1 MKLHKILPAMLL
13 ALAAGACDKDGG
25 MLTTPGAGETTIE
38 SSGKDIVLSIE
49 HLQDLALTVY
59 WNENGD
65 ITLSDPRVEA
75 PDNAVSNTVQ
85 FATTETFA
93 SVYEQPVTPGVY
105 YAQFT
110 HQELNNITARLGI
123 EGGSTSPLFVRVKS
137 SIGPNVEPRYSNAKE
152 FSVTTYFIDMSTAK
166 YLDASRGET
175 GRTLVSQNLD
185 GVYTGFIGAGAWEN
199 WWLQQGDNTVW
210 GNLGEDGRSFFIS
223 SDASS
228 WNFWYPGQSGCYY
241 TTVDTR
247 HGWWSALFIENLTVS
262 GDLSGEMEY
271 TRQANQWTLTVN
283 VPAAGTYK
291 LSVAGK
297 ALLYNTDTTAD
308 GPAVEQTAG
317 FGGSAAALTFGSAA
331 QPVSV
336 DLSAGET
343 TIVLD
348 LSDPRGWTLGVGD
361 APVIPAVP
369 QQLFFS
375 GLVNW
380 DGFDDTLTLTDADNL
395 RYGGAHYINSEWGYR
410 VYTEP
415 DWNAAYKGA
424 DDATPLAGT
433 LVSADSEGNV
443 PAPAAGL
450 YVMDFNMKDLTYTLT
465 EIRTLG
471 WAGVNDDWS
480 VRPLTQSADN
490 PEVWTLEFE
499 KTAETPWGT
508 KLIVNDD
515 WNLFFGRGDEQGILY
530 LRTDSSANG
539 FEGDNELAAGH
550 TYILTVDLGKQTYTF
565 TEK

>member
-1 MKLHKILPAMLL
+1 MKLHKILPALLL
-13 ALAAGACDKDGG
+13 ALASGACDKDGG

-38 SSGKDIVLSIE
+38 SSGKDIVLSLE
-49 HLQDLALTVY
+49 HLQDLALTIY

-65 ITLSDPRVEA
+65 ITLSDPKVEA

-85 FATTETFA
+85 FATGENFEP
-93 SVYEQPVTPGVY
+93 VYEQPVAAGVY

-137 SIGPNVEPRYSNAKE
+137 SIGPNVEARYSNAKE
-152 FSVTTYFIDMSTAK
+152 FNVTTYFIDMSTAK

-175 GRTLVSQNLD
+175 GRTLASLNLD

-199 WWLQQGDNTVW
+199 WWLQEGDNTVW
-210 GNLGEDGRSFFIS
+210 GNLGEDGKSFFIS

-228 WNFWYPGQSGCYY
+228 WNFWYPGQSGCYF

-271 TRQANQWTLTVN
+271 TRQTNQWTLSVN

-291 LSVAGK
+291 LSISGK
-297 ALLYNTDTTAD
+297 ALLYNTDTSAD

-317 FGGSAAALTFGSAA
+317 FGGAAGNLTFGATA
-331 QPVSV
+331 QAVSV

-343 TIVLD
+343 TLVLD
-348 LSDPRGWTLGVGD
+348 LSDPRGWTLGSGD
-361 APVIPAVP
+361 APVIPTVP
-369 QQLFFS
+369 QQLYFS

-424 DDATPLAGT
+424 EDAGPLAGS
-433 LVSADSEGNV
+433 LVAADSEGNV

-450 YVMDFNMKDLTYTLT
+450 YAMDFNMKDLTYTLT

-480 VRPLTQSADN
+480 VKPLTQSADN
-490 PEVWTLEFE
+490 PEVWTVEFE

-515 WNLFFGRGDEQGILY
+515 WNLFFGRGDLQGTLY

-539 FEGDNELAAGH
+539 FEGDNELETGR
-550 TYILTVDLGKQTYTF
+550 TCILTVDLGKQTYTYSY
-565 TEK
+565 K